1 MSHKRYKVLI
11 NGHTHQGKEL
21 KKGDVVVAHERTA
34 DRYPNVFELVGETAP
49 ASAGESQPAAE
60 TQE

>member
-11 NGHTHQGKEL
+11 DGHTHQGKEL
-21 KKGDVVVAHERTA
+21 SKGDVVPVHERTA
-34 DRYPNVFELVGETAP
+34 DRLPNVFELVPEP
-49 ASAGESQPAAE
+49 AEEAQPAAM